1 MTEPIP
7 TAGADAP
14 RAYRAIFFDL
24 DGTLLPMELEE
35 FLSTYFK
42 SIASFVAA
50 HEVDP
55 QAFSAGLKAGIGA
68 MAAHDDGRTNH
79 EAYWEAFFQK
89 VDRTAADW
97 DALLGE
103 FYDVDFGKIGEGV
116 QPNPATARA
125 VEALAQKG
133 YPLVLA
139 TMPMFPRRAV
149 EWRLTWAGV
158 DPRLFARITTYENST
173 SVKPKPAYCAENLA
187 ACGLAGA
194 DVLMV
199 GNNTVEDQAF
209 AGLGTD
215 MYLVTDHLLDP
226 AGTGVEGVRHG
237 TMEDF
242 AAWAEALP
250 ACANPAVGIDPGV
263 VSPAAREAALAAN
276 SRVADHEVAR
286 AVEVSG
292 AFNAGAA
299 ASAHGAFA
307 KEA

>member
-1 MTEPIP
+1 M
-7 TAGADAP
+7 
-14 RAYRAIFFDL
+14 
-24 DGTLLPMELEE
+24 
-35 FLSTYFK
+35 
-42 SIASFVAA
+42 
-50 HEVDP
+50 
-55 QAFSAGLKAGIGA
+55 
-68 MAAHDDGRTNH
+68 
-79 EAYWEAFFQK
+79 
-89 VDRTAADW
+89 
-97 DALLGE
+97 
-103 FYDVDFGKIGEGV
+103 
-116 QPNPATARA
+116 
-125 VEALAQKG
+125 LA
-133 YPLVLA
+133 
-139 TMPMFPRRAV
+139 
-149 EWRLTWAGV
+149 AGV

-226 AGTGVEGVRHG
+226 AGTGLEGVRHG

-250 ACANPAVGIDPGV
+250 ACANPAVGIELGV

-286 AVEVSG
+286 AVEVAG
-292 AFNAGAA
+292 AFNVGAA

>member
-199 GNNTVEDQAF
+199 GNNTVEDLGIQA
-209 AGLGTD
+209 LGAD
-215 MYLVTDHLLDP
+215 AFLVTDHLLDP
-226 AGTGVEGVRHG
+226 TEGFDLGTVKHG
-237 TMEDF
+237 TMEEF

-250 ACANPAVGIDPGV
+250 VCADPAQGVDAGV
-263 VSPAAREAALAAN
+263 VTAAAREAAL
-276 SRVADHEVAR
+276 
-286 AVEVSG
+286 SG
-292 AFNAGAA
+292 RAGA
-299 ASAHGAFA
+299 
-307 KEA
+307 

>member
-42 SIASFVAA
+42 SIASFV
-50 HEVDP
+50 
-55 QAFSAGLKAGIGA
+55 
-68 MAAHDDGRTNH
+68 AAHDDGRTNH

-263 VSPAAREAALAAN
+263 VSSAAREAALAAN

-286 AVEVSG
+286 AMEVAG

-299 ASAHGAFA
+299 ASAHGAFS